1 MSEVGINHEQIN
13 SARALK
19 VIARAMVYS
28 FQYKFEL
35 AVKAATQMTSIF
47 WILFLPWPA
56 KLIVDYVVLG
66 QVESSSST
74 VLPFFFLPLVELL
87 DGREPLQI
95 TFLLGGIFL
104 LMVLLVGAY
113 GTDGA
118 QRDSATAALAEGEDS
133 ATRSENQANSM
144 HSLVSGFFG
153 LFEALWH
160 IRIAH
165 KLNHQLRSELFH
177 HFQGQSLVQYSS
189 RSIGDVVYRAMY
201 DTPSISN
208 IVFNIW
214 VGPATSAVNLT
225 TTIFMMYL
233 VFRSEPVVVWC
244 ALAIAPLNFV
254 MVLYFAGLVREYG
267 SYARE
272 AGAKTT
278 ALIEESLVNVLAV
291 QGLGMSNQQE
301 AHFETASAES
311 YRRFRQL
318 TVVRIL
324 GSFTAA
330 FVGNAMLFVVFYFLA
345 PSFIAG
351 KFAPGDWFV
360 IYGYFGAIAASS
372 AYLGRLWLD
381 LQENVTGIDRVF
393 SILDSPREILE
404 EEPGDGDQLF
414 RFESSLDLKQ
424 LNYHYPD
431 GTQALRDIE
440 FHAEM
445 GQTIALV
452 GPTGAGKTTLAYL
465 IPGLIEPGSGEY
477 LVDGQVLERKM
488 LSALR
493 RQVAFVF
500 QEASLFDVSIRD
512 NIRMGRASATDAEV
526 RRAAEIANAAS
537 FIEDL
542 PQGYDTRVGRSGGK
556 LSVGQKQR
564 IAIARALVSDKP
576 IIILDEPTA
585 ALDPETERSLVRSL
599 SQIRGDHLIILVA
612 HRLAT
617 IRSADRIY
625 YLEDGRI
632 IEYGSHRELLV
643 SGGPYARFVEMQTN
657 GRAN

>member
-1 MSEVGINHEQIN
+1 VPEVDNDPELISNT
-13 SARALK
+13 RALE
-19 VIARAMVYS
+19 VIGRAMVYS

-66 QVESSSST
+66 QVEVNSST

-87 DGREPLQI
+87 DGREALQI

-104 LMVLLVGAY
+104 LMIFLVGAY

-118 QRDSATAALAEGEDS
+118 QRDAATATLAEGEDS

-165 KLNHQLRSELFH
+165 RMNHQLRSELFH
-177 HFQGQSLVQYSS
+177 HFQAQSLTQYSS
-189 RSIGDVVYRAMY
+189 RSIGDVVYRSMY

-208 IVFNIW
+208 IVFNLW

-225 TTIFMMYL
+225 VTILMMYL

-254 MVLYFAGLVREYG
+254 MVLYFAGLVRKYG
-267 SYARE
+267 SFARE
-272 AGAKTT
+272 AGARTT

-291 QGLGMSNQQE
+291 QGLGISNHQE
-301 AHFETASAES
+301 AQFEAASAES

-318 TVVRIL
+318 TLVRIL

-330 FVGNAMLFVVFYFLA
+330 FVGNAMLFVAFYFLA

-372 AYLGRLWLD
+372 TYLGRLWLD
-381 LQENVTGIDRVF
+381 LQENVTGMDRVF
-393 SILDSPREILE
+393 SILDSPRENLE
-404 EEPGDGDQLF
+404 EQGDEVQPF
-414 RFESSLDLKQ
+414 RFENRIELKQ
-424 LNYHYPD
+424 LNYQYPD
-431 GTQALRDIE
+431 GTEALRDIQ
-440 FHAEM
+440 FHAEKGEM
-445 GQTIALV
+445 IALV

-465 IPGLIEPGSGEY
+465 IPGLIEPGSGQY
-477 LVDGQVLERKM
+477 LVDGQT
-488 LSALR
+488 LSGRLLAALR

-500 QEASLFDVSIRD
+500 QEASLFDVSIAE
-512 NIRMGRASATDAEV
+512 NIRMGRAEATDAEI

-537 FIEDL
+537 FINNL
-542 PQGYDTRVGRSGGK
+542 PQGYQTRVGRSGGK

-564 IAIARALVSDKP
+564 IAIARALVSEKP

-585 ALDPETERSLVRSL
+585 ALDPETERGLVRSL
-599 SQIRGDHLIILVA
+599 NEIRTDHLVILVA

-625 YLEDGRI
+625 YLEDGQI
-632 IEYGSHRELLV
+632 IESGSHQELLA
-643 SGGPYARFVEMQTN
+643 SGGPYSRFVELQTK
-657 GRAN
+657 GSES